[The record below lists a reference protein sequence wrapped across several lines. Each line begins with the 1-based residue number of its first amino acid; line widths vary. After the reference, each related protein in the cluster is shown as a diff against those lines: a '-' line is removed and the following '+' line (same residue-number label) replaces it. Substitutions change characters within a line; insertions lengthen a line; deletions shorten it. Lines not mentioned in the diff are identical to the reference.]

1 MAESILIVEDEPL
14 IAEDLAIM
22 LKKAGYTVVGPAYEG
37 LSALDIIHNQSPDL
51 VLLDISLE
59 TSMSGL
65 EVAKKVNETSK
76 TPFIFI
82 TSYADE
88 ATLENAQKLLPYGYI
103 VKPFKKKDVLAA
115 IQITLFRVNNLNSQ
129 NSPFNTLEEINQKLP
144 TDMLITPKE
153 YDVIFDVV
161 KGLSNEEV
169 AKKHFISIHTVKTH
183 LKRAF
188 VKLNIKSRTQLTS
201 ILIR

>member
-1 MAESILIVEDEPL
+1 MAQSILIVEDEPL